1 MDEATLE
8 AVRAAVRAI
17 PAGETSTYGE
27 VAAAAG
33 IPGRA
38 RLVGRILADDGHD
51 LPWHRV
57 LRADGTCAPHIAT
70 EQLARL
76 RAEGVILSAGRAGPH
91 AAAACCVSMARIRAS
106 PRWSARLPMP
116 GYRLVLADFATHR
129 ARGRSPQRR
138 SARLALPDVRLS
150 PPSSRLAALEVPS
163 SRAGLHGSPCSISRL
178 ALPEIATRPAESG
191 NSPCRKP

>member
-8 AVRAAVRAI
+8 AVRTAVRAI

-38 RLVGRILADDGHD
+38 RLVGRILAEDGHD

-57 LRADGTCAPHIAT
+57 LRADGTPAPHLAA

-76 RAEGVILSAGRAGPH
+76 RDEGVPAEGGR
-91 AAAACCVSMARIRAS
+91 VSMRR
-106 PRWSARLPMP
+106 
-116 GYRLVLADFATHR
+116 YR
-129 ARGRSPQRR
+129 
-138 SARLALPDVRLS
+138 
-150 PPSSRLAALEVPS
+150 
-163 SRAGLHGSPCSISRL
+163 
-178 ALPEIATRPAESG
+178 TRH
-191 NSPCRKP
+191 